1 MKLRN
6 LVSVIVAGLALCIIL
21 SVTCEAAATTKATT
35 TDKEIA
41 LSAKKN
47 TESTVKKTT
56 SKKKTAVTKKKEEKS
71 KKEAGKKTEN
81 TVKKTTKSKTTA
93 KKAAAKKNKKTT
105 VKKNTKKKTTGT
117 AKKKAAEKKKAAK
130 KNTAP
135 APQFNFTDVDVRYLT
150 SIIYCEARG
159 EGYAGQK
166 AVGIVVMN
174 RVRDYQFPNS
184 VTEVIYQRGQFSPVR
199 NGSLNKALA
208 IFDSQWATGY
218 MQGDM
223 ASCMLA
229 AREALMG
236 STTVA
241 VSGGNVEMGS
251 YLFFSRYIPNARFQ
265 LGAHQFK

>member
-56 SKKKTAVTKKKEEKS
+56 SKKKTAVTKKKE
-71 KKEAGKKTEN
+71 
-81 TVKKTTKSKTTA
+81 TTKSKTTA
-93 KKAAAKKNKKTT
+93 KKAAAKKSKKTT

-117 AKKKAAEKKKAAK
+117 TKKKATAKKTTKKKTTK
-130 KNTAP
+130 KNTTP